1 MRGIEPTAEPTPA
14 DPKLA
19 KFREALKDVG
29 TALLYLREFCG
40 TFEEA
45 ADLLA
50 LAMTNDAQARILLD
64 GITRS
69 RKT

>member
-1 MRGIEPTAEPTPA
+1 MRGIETPPEAAA

-19 KFREALKDVG
+19 KFREALRDVG
-29 TALLYLREFCG
+29 TMLLYLRGFCG
-40 TFEEA
+40 SFEEA

-50 LAMTNDAQARILLD
+50 LAMTNDAQARILMD

-69 RKT
+69 AKA